1 MFKTTQLKE
10 VLSISNGK
18 RIPANPGPYPVY
30 GGNGICGHVNVF
42 NQKDCIVVGRVGAY
56 CGSIYYAKKECW
68 VTDNALVIKCTP
80 ETDLIFIYNLLK
92 MIHLNEYRLGSSQPL
107 ITKSVIQSIEV
118 TIPEK
123 LEDQKKIA
131 KILQTLD
138 NQIETLTEINDNL
151 LKSAKAA
158 FSEMMSTSELSN
170 GVLSDVASIIMG
182 QSPPGESLSEDSKG
196 TLFYQG
202 RAEFG
207 TVFPTPRLYTTDPR
221 RMAKQ
226 GSILMSVRAPVGD
239 INVALEEC
247 CIGRGLA
254 AIESNN
260 GMQGFVHYLMDYL
273 KPELD
278 IFNGDG
284 TVFGSIN
291 NESINSVDIALP
303 EQNSIEQ
310 FNTYAEKVDAEIKSN
325 HLEILKLSE
334 IRDYL
339 LPKLMS
345 GEIDVSTL
353 EIPN

>member
-1 MFKTTQLKE
+1 
-10 VLSISNGK
+10 
-18 RIPANPGPYPVY
+18 
-30 GGNGICGHVNVF
+30 
-42 NQKDCIVVGRVGAY
+42 
-56 CGSIYYAKKECW
+56 
-68 VTDNALVIKCTP
+68 
-80 ETDLIFIYNLLK
+80 
-92 MIHLNEYRLGSSQPL
+92 
-107 ITKSVIQSIEV
+107 
-118 TIPEK
+118 
-123 LEDQKKIA
+123 
-131 KILQTLD
+131 
-138 NQIETLTEINDNL
+138 
-151 LKSAKAA
+151 
-158 FSEMMSTSELSN
+158 
-170 GVLSDVASIIMG
+170 MG